1 MVKYSPPIR
10 DMHFV
15 LHELLNVEDCF
26 SSMPMHQELDAAT
39 VDQVLVEAGKFCSDI
54 LQPLNLP
61 GDREGC
67 TLGRDGEVKTPS
79 GFRQAYRQYVDG
91 GWPSLTCSV
100 DFGGQ
105 ALPQVVGNAVSEM
118 TCAANQAW
126 SAYPILSHGAYSCLH
141 EHASDE
147 LRRAYLPKLV
157 SGEWA
162 GTMCLTEAHCGS
174 DLGLLKTRA
183 DPLDDGSYRIT
194 GTKIFISGGEHDLT
208 GNILHLV
215 LARMPDAP
223 SGSRGISLFL
233 VPKFLPD
240 ELGEPMV
247 RNSVQCGA
255 VEEKMGIHGNS
266 TCVMNFDGARGWLV
280 GEKNKGL
287 NAMFVMMN
295 ASRLAVAVQTIG
307 LSDFVYQQAAA
318 YAKERVQSRSASG
331 SKAPH
336 LSADPIIVHPDVRR
350 MLLTQR
356 AYTEGGR
363 ALTAW
368 IAVLADHEA
377 SHVNPAERAR
387 AARLVALLTPVAK
400 AFLTDNAFESTNLG
414 MQVFGGHGYIVD
426 SGIEQ
431 YVRDARISPLYE
443 GTNGIQ
449 ALDLV
454 SRKVAR
460 DGGAC
465 VDQLFAEIEG
475 FAEGCSSNAQME
487 PFVVPLFAS
496 IEKARKATTFVLE
509 HSGNDPDATGAAAV
523 HYTRVIGHLL
533 LAYLWSRMAEV
544 SLARQTSHDDF
555 YATKLAT
562 ARYYFVRMLP
572 EIDYQL
578 ALVHAGA
585 ESLMAPEAESF

>member
-1 MVKYSPPIR
+1 MLKYSPPIR
-10 DMHFV
+10 DMQFV
-15 LHELLNVEDCF
+15 LHELLNVEACF
-26 SSMPMHQELDAAT
+26 SRMPMHRELDATT
-39 VDQVLVEAGKFCSDI
+39 VDQVLVEAGKFCSEI

-67 TLGRDGEVKTPS
+67 TLGLDGEVRTPS
-79 GFRQAYRQYVDG
+79 GFRDAYRQYVEG
-91 GWPSLTCSV
+91 GWPALTCAV

-105 ALPQVVGNAVSEM
+105 ALPQVVGNAVNEM

-147 LRRAYLPKLV
+147 LRQMYLPKLV
-157 SGEWA
+157 SGEWT

-183 DPLDDGSYRIT
+183 EPLDDGSWRIT

-215 LARMPDAP
+215 LARVPGAP

-240 ELGEPMV
+240 NLGEPTV
-247 RNSVQCGA
+247 RNAVRCGA

-280 GEKNKGL
+280 GEQNKGL

-295 ASRLAVAVQTIG
+295 ASRLAVAVQTVG
-307 LSDFVYQQAAA
+307 LSDFVYQQATA

-336 LSADPIIVHPDVRR
+336 LAADPIIVHPDVRR

-363 ALTAW
+363 ALAAW
-368 IAVLADHEA
+368 IALLADHES
-377 SHVNPAERAR
+377 SHADAADRAR
-387 AARLVALLTPVAK
+387 AGQFVALLTPVAK

-414 MQVFGGHGYIVD
+414 MQVFGGHGYIVE

-465 VDQLFAEIEG
+465 INQLFADIEEFG
-475 FAEGCSSNAQME
+475 NGCRSNVQME
-487 PFVVPLFAS
+487 PFVIPLFAS
-496 IEKARKATTFVLE
+496 LEKARKATTFILE
-509 HSGNDPDATGAAAV
+509 RSRNDPGATAAAAV

-533 LAYLWSRMAEV
+533 LAYLWARMAAA
-544 SLARQTSHDDF
+544 SLARTQSQDDF

-562 ARYYFVRMLP
+562 ARYYFARMIP

-578 ALVHAGA
+578 ALVQAGA
-585 ESLMAPEAESF
+585 ESLMEPEAESF